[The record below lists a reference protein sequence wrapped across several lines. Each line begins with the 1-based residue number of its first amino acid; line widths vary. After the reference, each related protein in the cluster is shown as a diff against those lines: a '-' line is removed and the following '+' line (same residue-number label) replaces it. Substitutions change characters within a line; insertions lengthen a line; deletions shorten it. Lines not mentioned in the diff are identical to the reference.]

1 MTATQKLFTPADRQE
16 VTRAVADAELRT
28 GAEIVPVVARASGR
42 YDRPE
47 DIVGLWT
54 ALLALVVAWFLLP
67 SDQLE
72 TNSWGGFA
80 PAWQLIGLLTAVV
93 VGFIVGAIAGSR
105 LGWLRRLFT
114 PQQQMADEVMARA
127 KQVFFDRSVRRTVA
141 GSGVLIFVSLFE
153 RRAAILADQL
163 VVDKLGQA
171 ALDELC
177 RQLTVKLGTMSTTK
191 ALCEVIAAAG
201 EQLSSAV
208 PRSAADVNELSDA
221 LVVLD

>member
-1 MTATQKLFTPADRQE
+1 MTATQRLFTPADHQQ
-16 VTRAVADAELRT
+16 VTRAVAAAELRT

-54 ALLALVVAWFLLP
+54 ALLALAVTWCLLP
-67 SDQLE
+67 SE
-72 TNSWGGFA
+72 RHEANSWGNIA
-80 PAWQLIGLLTAVV
+80 PAWQLVALLLAVV
-93 VGFIVGAIAGSR
+93 VGFLCGAIFASR
-105 LGWLRRLFT
+105 LDWLRRLFT
-114 PQQQMADEVMARA
+114 PQLQMADEVTARA

-153 RRAAILADQL
+153 RRAAILADQS
-163 VVDKLGQA
+163 VVDKLGQP
-171 ALDELC
+171 ALDDLC
-177 RQLTVKLGTMSTTK
+177 HQLTARLGAMSTTQ
-191 ALCEVIAAAG
+191 ALCEVIATAG
-201 EQLSSAV
+201 EQLSTAV

>member
-1 MTATQKLFTPADRQE
+1 MTAAQRLFTPADHQQ

-54 ALLALVVAWFLLP
+54 ALLALAVTWCLLP
-67 SDQLE
+67 SNQHE
-72 TNSWGGFA
+72 SNSWGNFA
-80 PAWQLIGLLTAVV
+80 PVWQMVGLLMTVV
-93 VGFIVGAIAGSR
+93 VGFLVGTILASR
-105 LGWLRRLFT
+105 LDWLRRLFT
-114 PQQQMADEVMARA
+114 PQQQIADEVMARA

-153 RRAAILADQL
+153 RRAAILADQS
-163 VVDKLGQA
+163 VVDKLGQP

-177 RQLTVKLGTMSTTK
+177 RQLTARLGTMSTTK
-191 ALCEVIAAAG
+191 ALCEVIVAAS
-201 EQLSSAV
+201 EQLSTAV
-208 PRSAADVNELSDA
+208 PRSSADVNELSDA